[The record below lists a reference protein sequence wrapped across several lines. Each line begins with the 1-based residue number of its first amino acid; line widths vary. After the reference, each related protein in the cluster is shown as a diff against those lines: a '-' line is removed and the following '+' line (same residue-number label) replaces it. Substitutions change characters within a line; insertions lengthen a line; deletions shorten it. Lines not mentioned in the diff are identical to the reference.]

1 MARTIAEIEASI
13 VSAVQADTTLS
24 GASSTSQTAI
34 WRLFARVVASAIFA
48 FEVIQDAFRAQL
60 LEDVAKLKP
69 HTLRWYQ
76 EKAKAFQ
83 YGSDLPAS
91 STDYDNSALDDATI
105 AAQKIIAQAAAT
117 ENNGTVT
124 VKVAREVSGALE
136 PLDGTQ
142 YAAFTSYINEVK
154 DAGVQ
159 LAALNQTGDKLTV
172 VATIYYDPLVLN
184 STGARIDGAAAQP
197 VQDAIKAYLR
207 ALPFNGVLVRASLFD
222 VLQGVPGV
230 YAPTLTS
237 LQAGV
242 SSATALGEVQ
252 VQYLPYAGYFKL
264 STLTL
269 TLTFVSKDTL

>member
-1 MARTIAEIEASI
+1 MARTIAEIEGTI
-13 VSAVQADTTLS
+13 VAAVQADTTLS

-34 WRLFARVVASAIFA
+34 WRLFARVWASAINA
-48 FEVIQDAFRAQL
+48 FEFIQDAFRAQL

-83 YGSDLPAS
+83 YGSDLPEN
-91 STDYDNSALDDATI
+91 STDYDNSSLDDATI

-136 PLDGTQ
+136 PLSSPQ
-142 YAAFTSYINEVK
+142 YDAFESYINEVK

-222 VLQGVPGV
+222 VLQGVSGV